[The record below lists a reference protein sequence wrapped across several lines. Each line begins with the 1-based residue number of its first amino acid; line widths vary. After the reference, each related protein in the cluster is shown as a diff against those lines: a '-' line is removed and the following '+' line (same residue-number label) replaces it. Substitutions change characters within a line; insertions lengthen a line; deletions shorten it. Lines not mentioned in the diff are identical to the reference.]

1 MKIRIK
7 KSDLSLFLRL
17 ELFMLPAG
25 LMSNS
30 IFSYVWYGL
39 LSISIGIFLLKIFRQ
54 RVQRKFSI
62 IIWLTILYL
71 GLQACATAV
80 NGSNWIYN
88 LMTLMTVIF
97 LLWFVEEN
105 LKVDYIKTMTCLKNV
120 LLFNILLEIF
130 VYLFMSFSV
139 LDSIQAS
146 FVYYGIWGCMTMVL
160 RKNRSQWN
168 YSLTFV
174 SLLFILVT
182 IVRPDIGVNGE
193 KNYEGT
199 FYVMVFVLLF
209 FDFAVNVKAYVIK
222 WFNGIVAFAS
232 IIALNLIFVFLQIQ
246 AQIPGIRFLFEDILH
261 KDITIT
267 GRSGIW
273 SFALGLWYKSP
284 KWGYGTGLVG
294 MQESGG
300 WYDFIRIYGPHNQFL
315 YMLLSGGIITF
326 SAYILLVFYVSIKLY
341 KNRKDKM
348 YIIFSIGFF
357 VTYLELLMTYR
368 TIATCMPLFAFFA
381 IVTSSY
387 TQKHTLMMKNFSK
400 SQ

>member
-1 MKIRIK
+1 MKIK
-7 KSDLSLFLRL
+7 KSDLILSLRL

-25 LMSNS
+25 LMDNS
-30 IFSYVWYGL
+30 IFSYIWYGL
-39 LSISIGIFLLKIFRQ
+39 LSISIGIFLLKIAHRRAQ
-54 RVQRKFSI
+54 NKFPI
-62 IIWLTILYL
+62 IIWLMVLYL

-80 NGSNWIYN
+80 NGGNWIYN
-88 LMTLMTVIF
+88 LMTLMTVLF

-105 LKVDYIKTMTCLKNV
+105 LKVDFIKTMTCLKNV

-139 LDSIQAS
+139 LDSLQAS
-146 FVYYGIWGCMTMVL
+146 FVYYGIWGCLTIAL
-160 RKNRSQWN
+160 RKSRSQWN
-168 YSLTFV
+168 YSLIFV
-174 SLLFILVT
+174 SLLYILAT
-182 IVRPDIGVNGE
+182 IVRPDIGSNGE

-199 FYVMVFVLLF
+199 FYVMVFVLLC
-209 FDFAVNVKAYVIK
+209 FDFAINIKAYAIK
-222 WFNGIVAFAS
+222 WFNGIVAFVS
-232 IIALNLIFVFLQIQ
+232 IIVLNLIFVFLQIQ

-273 SFALGLWYKSP
+273 SFALGLWYQSP
-284 KWGYGTGLVG
+284 KWGYGTGLAG
-294 MQESGG
+294 MQEAGG
-300 WYDFIRIYGPHNQFL
+300 WHDFIRTYGPHNQFL
-315 YMLLSGGIITF
+315 YVLLAGGIITF
-326 SAYILLVFYVSIKLY
+326 SAYMLLIFYVSIKLY

-368 TIATCMPLFAFFA
+368 TIAICMPLFAFFA
-381 IVTSSY
+381 IVTSLY
-387 TQKHTLMMKNFSK
+387 TQKHTLMMKNLSK

>member
-1 MKIRIK
+1 MKIK
-7 KSDLSLFLRL
+7 KSDLILSLRL

-25 LMSNS
+25 LMANS
-30 IFSYVWYGL
+30 IFSYIWYGL
-39 LSISIGIFLLKIFRQ
+39 LSISIGIFLLKIARRRAQ
-54 RVQRKFSI
+54 NKFPI
-62 IIWLTILYL
+62 IIWLMVLYL

-80 NGSNWIYN
+80 NGGNWIYN
-88 LMTLMTVIF
+88 LMTLMTV

-105 LKVDYIKTMTCLKNV
+105 LKVDFIKTMTCLKNV

-139 LDSIQAS
+139 LDSLQAS
-146 FVYYGIWGCMTMVL
+146 FVYYGIWGCLTMAL
-160 RKNRSQWN
+160 RKSRSQWN
-168 YSLTFV
+168 YSLIFV
-174 SLLFILVT
+174 SLLYILAT
-182 IVRPDIGVNGE
+182 IVRPDIGSNGE

-199 FYVMVFVLLF
+199 FYVMVFVLLC
-209 FDFAVNVKAYVIK
+209 FDFAINIKAYAIK
-222 WFNGIVAFAS
+222 WFNGIVAFVS
-232 IIALNLIFVFLQIQ
+232 IIVLNLIFVFLQIQ

-273 SFALGLWYKSP
+273 SFALGLWYQSP
-284 KWGYGTGLVG
+284 KWGYGTGLAG
-294 MQESGG
+294 MQEAGG
-300 WYDFIRIYGPHNQFL
+300 WHDFIRTYGPHNQFL
-315 YMLLSGGIITF
+315 YVLLAGGIITF
-326 SAYILLVFYVSIKLY
+326 SAYMLLIFYVSIKLY

-368 TIATCMPLFAFFA
+368 TIAICMPLFAFFA

-387 TQKHTLMMKNFSK
+387 TQKHTLMMKNLSK